1 MRERGNMSNTI
12 TDMPTKA
19 YKVTGPDDLVKN
31 INEILGTIPDNES
44 VVIIATDIEDDLI
57 IGCKIIT
64 SFEMYNLNNIL
75 DNMDGDNTGFVLC
88 HFTRKHN
95 LHRESGAQL
104 FVDFCDSYKIRDI
117 IYINNN
123 RWGSYICLDETC
135 CPIKGKVI
143 E

>member
-1 MRERGNMSNTI
+1 MSNTI

-19 YKVTGPDDLVKN
+19 YKLESPNYLVKN
-31 INEILGTIPDNES
+31 INEIIGTKPDNES
-44 VVIIATDIEDDLI
+44 VVIIATDIEDNLV

-75 DNMDGDNTGFVLC
+75 NDMNGDNTGFVLC
-88 HFTRKHN
+88 HFTRKSNSHK
-95 LHRESGAQL
+95 ESGAQL
-104 FVDFCDSYKIRDI
+104 FVDICDSHFIRDI
-117 IYINNN
+117 IYINGN

-135 CPIKGKVI
+135 CPIRGKVI